1 MIELDELA
9 RMPVFADLPRERL
22 QWLCDNLTEFGAK
35 AGDVLLEESEMSTC
49 LLLLLEGEVRTT
61 RRAESELS
69 TERYVAPEIFGTPCM
84 VASIPYPATLRA
96 ATDCRV
102 ARLPEVAF
110 RDLFVSCGSFTRIVA
125 RVMTDWLTAL
135 ETAGRNREKL
145 AALGKLSAGLAHE
158 LNNPASAV
166 TRALDHMLGGLAT
179 LEDSALALG
188 LRAVPREAVDELRAL
203 AARNATPAGVSAAD
217 ALRQGEAESLLS
229 DWLATHGVAKP
240 WLAAPCLIAHGI
252 TSDALGQLAARLN
265 AEQLDAAVSWIAQVL
280 ELRSVMH
287 EAMRGAARISDI
299 VKAVKS
305 YSYMDQGPRQ
315 EVDIHNGIEDTL
327 TVMAHELNPGIVV
340 MRDYDRS
347 LPRLPVYG
355 SELNQVWTRIIEN
368 AVEAM
373 NGHGELTVRTRRHA
387 DHAVVEITDTGPGI
401 PQEAMPHLFEPF
413 FTSKSASQAQGRGLG
428 MGLHVAYRIVVNRH
442 GGTIEAGSRP
452 AETVFRV
459 RLPLRRSDFT
469 SR

>member
-1 MIELDELA
+1 MIELDELR

-22 QWLCDNLTEFGAK
+22 QWLCDNLTEFAAK
-35 AGDVLLEESEMSTC
+35 AGDLLLEEGEMSTS
-49 LLLLLEGEVRTT
+49 LLLLLEGQVWTT
-61 RRAESELS
+61 RRAEGDFS

-96 ATDCRV
+96 TTDCRI
-102 ARLPEVAF
+102 ARLPEAAF
-110 RDLFVSCGSFTRIVA
+110 RELFVSCGSFTRVMA
-125 RVMTDWLTAL
+125 RVTTDWLTSL

-158 LNNPASAV
+158 LNNPASAM
-166 TRALDHMLGGLAT
+166 TRALDHMHGGLAA

-188 LRAVPREAVDELRAL
+188 LRAVPREARS
-203 AARNATPAGVSAAD
+203 TTQAGVSAAD
-217 ALRQGEAESLLS
+217 ALRQGEAESLLGN
-229 DWLATHGVAKP
+229 WLATHGVTKP
-240 WLAAPCLIAHGI
+240 WLAAPCLVAHGI
-252 TSDALGQLAARLN
+252 TSDTLGQLAGRLN

-287 EAMRGAARISDI
+287 EAMRGAARISEI
-299 VKAVKS
+299 VKAMKS

-315 EVDIHNGIEDTL
+315 EVDIHDGIEDTL
-327 TVMAHELNPGIVV
+327 TVMAHELNPGIVIV
-340 MRDYDRS
+340 RDYDRS
-347 LPRLPVYG
+347 LPHLPVYG

-387 DHAVVEITDTGPGI
+387 DHAVVEIIDTGPGI
-401 PQEAMPHLFEPF
+401 PQEIVPHLFEPF
-413 FTSKSASQAQGRGLG
+413 FTSKQAGEARGHGLG

-442 GGTIEAGSRP
+442 GGTIEADSRP

-459 RLPLRRSDFT
+459 TLPQGNKGAAMA
-469 SR
+469 